1 MAHDDDE
8 IDTEELVLGD
18 LLNHVL
24 DEGVVIGG
32 SVTISI
38 ADIDLLVL
46 DLRLLL
52 TSVETAMRHGVDQT
66 MRSITSGPGE
76 T

>member
-1 MAHDDDE
+1 
-8 IDTEELVLGD
+8 
-18 LLNHVL
+18 
-24 DEGVVIGG
+24 
-32 SVTISI
+32 VTISI

-76 T
+76 P